1 MMKRYLLPV
10 LLLLLVGCDEGQ
22 RAKSRSSPP
31 TPVEIATVT
40 RSPLIAHR
48 ILTGSLQAVT
58 TVHVFNE
65 EEGRIVE
72 LPFYEGDAVEKGAV
86 LTRIDDRLI
95 QAELNKAEATLKQ
108 AQVDVKRIDSLY
120 RKKLASEDELARA
133 RTALELAKAE
143 VSLLETRM
151 AHTRIKA
158 PFSGIISERLKETGD
173 VVPVHSHIMTLFDP
187 GYIKI
192 VIPVSELLLSNI
204 NTGDAVEVRID
215 ALGEQQY
222 TATVKRIFPTI
233 DPQTRKGMMEVQFA
247 TIPDGAR
254 PGQLCRVTVNTQ
266 TTPRRNVPF
275 AAIRHDSQ
283 GEFVYRL
290 KQDDTVELVRVET
303 GILLGN
309 QMEILD
315 GVKVNDRVVVKGFI
329 GLREGKKILPVN
341 TQPSSTAT
349 PTE

>member
-1 MMKRYLLPV
+1 MRTYLLSV
-10 LLLLLVGCDEGQ
+10 LLVLLVGCDQTQ
-22 RAKSRSSPP
+22 RAASRTQPP
-31 TPVEIATVT
+31 TPVDVATVT

-58 TVHVFNE
+58 TVHIFNE

-72 LPFYEGDAVEKGAV
+72 LPFYEGDAVEKDAM
-86 LTRIDDRLI
+86 LARIDDHLI
-95 QAELNKAEATLKQ
+95 QSQLNKAEATLKQ

-120 RKKLASEDELARA
+120 RKKLASEDELARTQ
-133 RTALELAKAE
+133 TALELARAE

-151 AHTRIKA
+151 AHTRIRA

-173 VVPVHSHIMTLFDP
+173 VVPVHSHILTLFDP
-187 GYIKI
+187 AEIKI

-204 NTGDAVEVRID
+204 NTGDLVQVRID

-222 TATVKRIFPTI
+222 SATVKRIFPTI

-247 TIPDGAR
+247 TIPEGAR

-290 KQDDTVELVRVET
+290 TPDDKVESVRIQT

-309 QMEILD
+309 QMEILE
-315 GVKVNDRVVVKGFI
+315 GLEVNERVVVKGFI
-329 GLREGKKILPVN
+329 GLRDGKKVVPVN
-341 TQPSSTAT
+341 IEPT
-349 PTE
+349 PTNTTE

>member
-1 MMKRYLLPV
+1 MKSYLLPV
-10 LLLLLVGCDEGQ
+10 LLVLLVGCDETQ
-22 RAKSRSSPP
+22 RATSRTTPP
-31 TPVEIATVT
+31 TPVDIATVT

-58 TVHVFNE
+58 TVHIFNE

-72 LPFYEGDAVEKGAV
+72 LPFYEGDAVEKNAM
-86 LTRIDDRLI
+86 LARIDDHLI
-95 QAELNKAEATLKQ
+95 QVELNKAEATLKQ
-108 AQVDVKRIDSLY
+108 AQVDVKRIDSLF
-120 RKKLASEDELARA
+120 RKKLASEDELARTQ
-133 RTALELAKAE
+133 TALELARAE

-151 AHTRIKA
+151 AHTRIRA
-158 PFSGIISERLKETGD
+158 PFSGIISERLKEKGD
-173 VVPVHSHIMTLFDP
+173 VVPVHSHILTLFDP
-187 GYIKI
+187 SQIKI

-204 NTGDAVEVRID
+204 NTGDTVQVRID

-222 TATVKRIFPTI
+222 SATVKRIFPTI
-233 DPQTRKGMMEVQFA
+233 DPQTRKGMMEMQFA
-247 TIPDGAR
+247 TIPEGAR

-290 KQDDTVELVRVET
+290 TPDNTVESVRVQT

-309 QMEILD
+309 QMEILE
-315 GVKVNDRVVVKGFI
+315 GLEVNERVVVKGFI
-329 GLREGKKILPVN
+329 GLRDGKKVVPVN
-341 TQPSSTAT
+341 HKPAAVNTA
-349 PTE
+349 E

>member
-1 MMKRYLLPV
+1 MKTYFLPV
-10 LLLLLVGCDEGQ
+10 LLLLLVGCDQTQ
-22 RAKSRSSPP
+22 RAASRTPAP
-31 TPVEIATVT
+31 TPVEVATVS

-58 TVHVFNE
+58 TVHIFNE

-72 LPFYEGDAVEKGAV
+72 LPFYEGDAVEKDAI
-86 LTRIDDRLI
+86 LARIDDRLI
-95 QAELNKAEATLKQ
+95 QAELNKTEATLKQ
-108 AQVDVKRIDSLY
+108 AKVDVKRLDSLY

-133 RTALELAKAE
+133 QTALDLARAE
-143 VSLLETRM
+143 VSLLQTRM

-173 VVPVHSHIMTLFDP
+173 VVPVHSHILTLFDP
-187 GYIKI
+187 AQIKI
-192 VIPVSELLLSNI
+192 VIPVSELLFSNI
-204 NTGDAVEVRID
+204 NIGDTVEVRID

-222 TATVKRIFPTI
+222 SATVKRIFPTI
-233 DPQTRKGMMEVQFA
+233 DPQTRKGMMEMQFA

-290 KQDDTVELVRVET
+290 TADNTVESVRVQT

-309 QMEILD
+309 QMEILE
-315 GVKVNDRVVVKGFI
+315 GVEVNDRVVVKGFI
-329 GLREGKKILPVN
+329 GLRDGKKVVPVN
-341 TQPSSTAT
+341 TMPAAVDSTD
-349 PTE
+349 

>member
-1 MMKRYLLPV
+1 MKTYLLPI
-10 LLLLLVGCDEGQ
+10 LLLLLVGCDQTQ
-22 RAKSRSSPP
+22 RAASRTPAP
-31 TPVEIATVT
+31 TPVEVATVS

-58 TVHVFNE
+58 TVHIFNE

-72 LPFYEGDAVEKGAV
+72 LPFYEGDAVEKDAI
-86 LTRIDDRLI
+86 LARIDDRLI
-95 QAELNKAEATLKQ
+95 QAELNKTEATLKQ
-108 AQVDVKRIDSLY
+108 AKVDVKRLDSLY

-133 RTALELAKAE
+133 QTALDLARAE
-143 VSLLETRM
+143 VSLLQTRM

-173 VVPVHSHIMTLFDP
+173 VVPVHSHILTLFDP
-187 GYIKI
+187 AQIKI
-192 VIPVSELLLSNI
+192 VIPVSELLFSNI
-204 NTGDAVEVRID
+204 NTGDTVEVRID

-222 TATVKRIFPTI
+222 PATVKRIFPTI
-233 DPQTRKGMMEVQFA
+233 DPQTRKGMMEMQFA

-290 KQDDTVELVRVET
+290 TANNTVESVRVQT

-309 QMEILD
+309 QMEILE
-315 GVKVNDRVVVKGFI
+315 GVEVNDRVVVKGFI
-329 GLREGKKILPVN
+329 GLRDGKKVVPVN
-341 TQPSSTAT
+341 TKPAAVDSTD
-349 PTE
+349 

>member
-1 MMKRYLLPV
+1 MKRYLLPV

-58 TVHVFNE
+58 TVHIFNE

-120 RKKLASEDELARA
+120 RKKLASEDELARV

-187 GYIKI
+187 RHIKI

-222 TATVKRIFPTI
+222 PATVKRIFPTI

-329 GLREGKKILPVN
+329 GLREGKQILPVN
-341 TQPSSTAT
+341 TQPPSTVT

>member
-1 MMKRYLLPV
+1 MKTYLLPV
-10 LLLLLVGCDEGQ
+10 LLLLLAGCDQTQ
-22 RAKSRSSPP
+22 RATSRTTPP

-58 TVHVFNE
+58 TVHIFNE

-72 LPFYEGDAVEKGAV
+72 LPFYEGDAVEKGAIIA
-86 LTRIDDRLI
+86 RIDDHLI
-95 QAELNKAEATLKQ
+95 QSELNKAKATLNQ
-108 AQVDVKRIDSLY
+108 AEVDVKRIDSLF
-120 RKKLASEDELARA
+120 RKKLASEDELARTQ
-133 RTALELAKAE
+133 TALELARAE
-143 VSLLETRM
+143 VDLLETRM
-151 AHTRIKA
+151 GHTRIKA

-173 VVPVHSHIMTLFDP
+173 VVPVHSHILTLFDP
-187 GYIKI
+187 TQIKI

-204 NTGDAVEVRID
+204 NTGDAVQVRID

-222 TATVKRIFPTI
+222 PATVKRIFPTI
-233 DPQTRKGMMEVQFA
+233 DPQTRKGMMEMQFA
-247 TIPDGAR
+247 TIPEGAR

-290 KQDDTVELVRVET
+290 TSDDKVEAVRVQT

-309 QMEILD
+309 QMEILE
-315 GVKVNDRVVVKGFI
+315 GIEVNERVVVKGFI
-329 GLREGKKILPVN
+329 GLREGKKVIPV
-341 TQPSSTAT
+341 TSTPAAAST
-349 PTE
+349 TE

>member
-1 MMKRYLLPV
+1 MRTYLLSV
-10 LLLLLVGCDEGQ
+10 LLVLLAGCDQSQ
-22 RAKSRSSPP
+22 RAASRAQPP
-31 TPVEIATVT
+31 TPVDVATVT

-58 TVHVFNE
+58 TVHIFNE

-72 LPFYEGDAVEKGAV
+72 LPFYEGDAVEQGAI
-86 LTRIDDRLI
+86 LARIDDHLI
-95 QAELNKAEATLKQ
+95 QSELNKAEATLKQ
-108 AQVDVKRIDSLY
+108 AQVDVKRIDSLF
-120 RKKLASEDELARA
+120 RKKLASEDELARTQ
-133 RTALELAKAE
+133 TALELARAE

-151 AHTRIKA
+151 AHTRIRA

-173 VVPVHSHIMTLFDP
+173 VVPVHSHILTLFDP
-187 GYIKI
+187 AEIKI

-204 NTGDAVEVRID
+204 NTDDLVQVRID

-222 TATVKRIFPTI
+222 SAVVKRIFPTI

-247 TIPDGAR
+247 TIPEGAR

-283 GEFVYRL
+283 GEFVYRI
-290 KQDDTVELVRVET
+290 KADDTVELVRVET

-309 QMEILD
+309 QMEILE
-315 GVKVNDRVVVKGFI
+315 GIEVNERVVVKGFI
-329 GLREGKKILPVN
+329 GLRDGKKVVPVN
-341 TQPSSTAT
+341 IKPT
-349 PTE
+349 PTSTTE

>member
-1 MMKRYLLPV
+1 MKRYLLPV

-22 RAKSRSSPP
+22 RTKSRSSPP
-31 TPVEIATVT
+31 TPVEVATVS

-58 TVHVFNE
+58 TVHIFNE

-72 LPFYEGDAVEKGAV
+72 LPFYEGDAVQAGAV
-86 LTRIDDRLI
+86 LARIDDRLI
-95 QAELNKAEATLKQ
+95 QAELKKAEATLKQ
-108 AQVDVKRIDSLY
+108 AQVDVKRIDSLF

-133 RTALELAKAE
+133 RTALDLAKAE
-143 VSLLETRM
+143 VSLLETRK
-151 AHTRIKA
+151 AHTRIQA

-173 VVPVHSHIMTLFDP
+173 VVPVHSHILTLYDP
-187 GYIKI
+187 GQIKI

-204 NTGDAVEVRID
+204 ETGDEVQVRID
-215 ALGEQQY
+215 ALGEKQY
-222 TATVKRIFPTI
+222 SAIVKRIFPTI
-233 DPQTRKGMMEVQFA
+233 NPLTRKGMMEVQFA
-247 TIPDGAR
+247 SIPDGAR

-283 GEFVYRL
+283 GEYVYRL
-290 KQDDTVELVRVET
+290 KADNTVELVRVET

-309 QMEILD
+309 QMEILE
-315 GVKVNDRVVVKGFI
+315 GIEVNDRVVVKGFI
-329 GLREGKKILPVN
+329 GLREGKKITPVN
-341 TQPSSTAT
+341 AKSGAANI
-349 PTE
+349 TE

>member
-1 MMKRYLLPV
+1 MKTYLLPV
-10 LLLLLVGCDEGQ
+10 LLLLLVGCDQTQ
-22 RAKSRSSPP
+22 RAASRTPAP
-31 TPVEIATVT
+31 TPVEVATVS
-40 RSPLIAHR
+40 RGPLIAHR

-58 TVHVFNE
+58 TVHIFNE

-72 LPFYEGDAVEKGAV
+72 LPFYEGDAVEKDAI
-86 LTRIDDRLI
+86 LALIDDSLI
-95 QAELNKAEATLKQ
+95 QAELNKTEATLKQ
-108 AQVDVKRIDSLY
+108 AKVDVKRLDSLY

-133 RTALELAKAE
+133 QTALELARAE
-143 VSLLETRM
+143 VSLLQTRM

-173 VVPVHSHIMTLFDP
+173 VVPVHSHILTLFDP
-187 GYIKI
+187 AQIKI

-204 NTGDAVEVRID
+204 KTGDTVEVRID

-222 TATVKRIFPTI
+222 SATVKRIFPTI
-233 DPQTRKGMMEVQFA
+233 DPQTRKGMMEMQFA
-247 TIPDGAR
+247 SIPDGAR
-254 PGQLCRVTVNTQ
+254 PGQLCRATVNTQ

-290 KQDDTVELVRVET
+290 TADNTVESVRVQT

-309 QMEILD
+309 QMEILE
-315 GVKVNDRVVVKGFI
+315 GVEVNDRVVVKGFI
-329 GLREGKKILPVN
+329 GLRDGKKVVPVN
-341 TQPSSTAT
+341 TKPAAVDSTD
-349 PTE
+349 

>member
-1 MMKRYLLPV
+1 MKTYLLPV
-10 LLLLLVGCDEGQ
+10 MLLLLVGCDQTQ
-22 RAKSRSSPP
+22 RAASRTPTP
-31 TPVEIATVT
+31 TPVEVATVS

-58 TVHVFNE
+58 TVHIFNE

-72 LPFYEGDAVEKGAV
+72 LPFYEGDAIEQDAI
-86 LTRIDDRLI
+86 LARIDDRLI

-108 AQVDVKRIDSLY
+108 AKVDVKRLDSLY

-133 RTALELAKAE
+133 RTALELARAE
-143 VSLLETRM
+143 VSLLQTRM

-173 VVPVHSHIMTLFDP
+173 VVPVHSHILTVFDP
-187 GYIKI
+187 AQIKI

-204 NTGDAVEVRID
+204 NTGDTVKVRID

-222 TATVKRIFPTI
+222 PATVKRIFPTI

-247 TIPDGAR
+247 TIPEGAR
-254 PGQLCRVTVNTQ
+254 PGQLCRVTVDTQ

-290 KQDDTVELVRVET
+290 TPDNTVKSVRVQT

-309 QMEILD
+309 QMEILEGLEID
-315 GVKVNDRVVVKGFI
+315 ERVVVKGFI
-329 GLREGKKILPVN
+329 GLRDDKKVVPVN
-341 TQPSSTAT
+341 TKPAAVD

>member
-1 MMKRYLLPV
+1 MKRYLLPV
-10 LLLLLVGCDEGQ
+10 LLLLLVACDESQ
-22 RAKSRSSPP
+22 RATSRTSPP
-31 TPVEIATVT
+31 TPVDVATVT

-58 TVHVFNE
+58 TVHIFNE
-65 EEGRIVE
+65 EEGRIIE
-72 LPFYEGDAVEKGAV
+72 LPFYEGDAVEKDTILV
-86 LTRIDDRLI
+86 RIDDRLI
-95 QAELNKAEATLKQ
+95 QAELKKAEATLKQ
-108 AQVDVKRIDSLY
+108 AQVDVKRIDSLF
-120 RKKLASEDELARA
+120 RKKLASEDELERA

-143 VSLLETRM
+143 VSLLETRI

-158 PFSGIISERLKETGD
+158 PFNGIISERLKETGD
-173 VVPVHSHIMTLFDP
+173 VVPVHSHILTLFDP
-187 GYIKI
+187 EQIKI

-204 NTGDAVEVRID
+204 NTGDAVQVRID
-215 ALGEQQY
+215 ALGEQHY
-222 TATVKRIFPTI
+222 PATVKRIFPTI

-247 TIPDGAR
+247 TIPEGAR

-266 TTPRRNVPF
+266 TTPRQNVPF

-290 KQDDTVELVRVET
+290 KPDDTVELVRVET

-309 QMEILD
+309 QMEILE
-315 GVKVNDRVVVKGFI
+315 GIKVNDRVVIKGFI
-329 GLREGKKILPVN
+329 GLREGKKIIPVN
-341 TQPSSTAT
+341 TKSTAVN

>member
-1 MMKRYLLPV
+1 MRIYLLPLV
-10 LLLLLVGCDEGQ
+10 LLLLPGCDKAQ
-22 RAKSRSSPP
+22 QPVSRASTP
-31 TPVEIATVT
+31 TPVQVATVS

-58 TVHVFNE
+58 TVHIFNE

-72 LPFYEGDAVEKGAV
+72 LPFYEGDAVEAGAI
-86 LTRIDDRLI
+86 LARIDDRLI
-95 QAELNKAEATLKQ
+95 QAELKKATATLKQ
-108 AQVDVKRIDSLY
+108 AQVDVKRIDSLF

-133 RTALELAKAE
+133 DTALELAKAE
-143 VSLLETRM
+143 VSLLETRL

-158 PFSGIISERLKETGD
+158 PFGGIISERLKETGD
-173 VVPVHSHIMTLFDP
+173 VVPVHSHILTLFDP
-187 GYIKI
+187 AQIKI

-204 NTGDAVEVRID
+204 NTGDVVQVRID

-222 TATVKRIFPTI
+222 PATVKRIFPTI
-233 DPQTRKGMMEVQFA
+233 DPQTRKGMMEMQFA
-247 TIPDGAR
+247 TIPAGAR

-266 TTPRRNVPF
+266 TTPRRNIPF
-275 AAIRHDSQ
+275 AAIRHDNQ

-290 KQDDTVELVRVET
+290 KADNTVETVRVET

-315 GVKVNDRVVVKGFI
+315 GIEVDDPVVVKGFI
-329 GLREGKKILPVN
+329 GLREGKKVIPVE
-341 TQPSSTAT
+341 TEPATAT

>member
-1 MMKRYLLPV
+1 MKTYLLPV
-10 LLLLLVGCDEGQ
+10 LLLLLVGCDQTQ
-22 RAKSRSSPP
+22 RATSRTPAP
-31 TPVEIATVT
+31 TPVEVASVT

-58 TVHVFNE
+58 TVHIFNE

-72 LPFYEGDAVEKGAV
+72 LPFYEGDAVEQDAI
-86 LTRIDDRLI
+86 LARIDDRLI

-108 AQVDVKRIDSLY
+108 AKVDVKRIDSLY
-120 RKKLASEDELARA
+120 RKQLASEDELARA
-133 RTALELAKAE
+133 RTALELARAE
-143 VSLLETRM
+143 VSLLQTRM

-173 VVPVHSHIMTLFDP
+173 VVPVHSHILTLFDP
-187 GYIKI
+187 AQIKI

-204 NTGDAVEVRID
+204 KTGDTVQVRID

-222 TATVKRIFPTI
+222 SATVKRIFPTI

-290 KQDDTVELVRVET
+290 TVDDKVESVRVQT

-309 QMEILD
+309 QMEILEGIEVD
-315 GVKVNDRVVVKGFI
+315 ERVVVKGFI
-329 GLREGKKILPVN
+329 GLRDGKKVVPVN
-341 TQPSSTAT
+341 TKPETVST
-349 PTE
+349 TE

>member
-1 MMKRYLLPV
+1 MKTYLLPV
-10 LLLLLVGCDEGQ
+10 LLLLLVGCDQTQ
-22 RAKSRSSPP
+22 RAAPRTPGP
-31 TPVEIATVT
+31 TPVEVATVT

-48 ILTGSLQAVT
+48 ILTGSLQAVI
-58 TVHVFNE
+58 TVHIFNE

-72 LPFYEGDAVEKGAV
+72 LPYYEGDAVEQGAI
-86 LTRIDDRLI
+86 LARIDDLLI
-95 QAELNKAEATLKQ
+95 QAELNKANATLKQ
-108 AQVDVKRIDSLY
+108 TKVDVKRIDSLF

-133 RTALELAKAE
+133 RTALELARAE
-143 VSLLETRM
+143 VSLLQTRM

-173 VVPVHSHIMTLFDP
+173 VVPVHSHILTLFDP
-187 GYIKI
+187 AQIKI

-204 NTGDAVEVRID
+204 KTGDTVQVRID

-222 TATVKRIFPTI
+222 SAKVKRIFPTI

-247 TIPDGAR
+247 TIPEGAR

-275 AAIRHDSQ
+275 ASIRHDSQ

-290 KQDDTVELVRVET
+290 KPDDTVESVRVAT

-309 QMEILD
+309 QMEILE
-315 GVKVNDRVVVKGFI
+315 GVEVNDRVVVKGFI
-329 GLREGKKILPVN
+329 GLRDGKKVIPVDTKPAAIN
-341 TQPSSTAT
+341 T
-349 PTE
+349 TE

>member
-1 MMKRYLLPV
+1 MRTYLLSV
-10 LLLLLVGCDEGQ
+10 LLVLLVGCDQAQ
-22 RAKSRSSPP
+22 RAASRTPAP
-31 TPVEIATVT
+31 TPVDIATVT

-58 TVHVFNE
+58 TVHIFNE

-72 LPFYEGDAVEKGAV
+72 LPFYEGDAVEKDAM
-86 LTRIDDRLI
+86 LARIDDHLI
-95 QAELNKAEATLKQ
+95 QSELNKAEATLKQ
-108 AQVDVKRIDSLY
+108 AQVDVKRIDSLF
-120 RKKLASEDELARA
+120 RKKLASEDELARTQ
-133 RTALELAKAE
+133 TALELARAE

-151 AHTRIKA
+151 AHTRIRA

-173 VVPVHSHIMTLFDP
+173 VVPVHSHVLTLFDP
-187 GYIKI
+187 AEIKI

-204 NTGDAVEVRID
+204 NTGDLVQVRID

-222 TATVKRIFPTI
+222 SATVKRIFPTI

-247 TIPDGAR
+247 TIPEGAR

-290 KQDDTVELVRVET
+290 TQDNKVESVRVQT

-309 QMEILD
+309 QMEILE
-315 GVKVNDRVVVKGFI
+315 GLEVKERVVVRGFI
-329 GLREGKKILPVN
+329 GLRDGKKVVPVN
-341 TQPSSTAT
+341 MKPT
-349 PTE
+349 PTNTTE

>member
-1 MMKRYLLPV
+1 MEV
-10 LLLLLVGCDEGQ
+10 
-22 RAKSRSSPP
+22 
-31 TPVEIATVT
+31 ATVS

-58 TVHVFNE
+58 TVHIFNE

-72 LPFYEGDAVEKGAV
+72 LPFYEGDAVEKDAI
-86 LTRIDDRLI
+86 LARIDDRLI
-95 QAELNKAEATLKQ
+95 QAELNKTEATLKQ
-108 AQVDVKRIDSLY
+108 AKVDVKRLDSLY

-133 RTALELAKAE
+133 RTALELARAE
-143 VSLLETRM
+143 VSLLQTRM

-158 PFSGIISERLKETGD
+158 TFSGIISERLKETGD
-173 VVPVHSHIMTLFDP
+173 VVPVHSHILTLFDP
-187 GYIKI
+187 AQIKI
-192 VIPVSELLLSNI
+192 VIPVSELLHSNI
-204 NTGDAVEVRID
+204 NTGDTVEVRID

-222 TATVKRIFPTI
+222 SATVKRIFPTI

-247 TIPDGAR
+247 TIPEDAR

-283 GEFVYRL
+283 GEFVYHL
-290 KQDDTVELVRVET
+290 TPDNTVKSVRVQT

-309 QMEILD
+309 QIEILE
-315 GVKVNDRVVVKGFI
+315 GLEVYERVVVKGFI
-329 GLREGKKILPVN
+329 GLRDDKKVVPVN
-341 TQPSSTAT
+341 TKPAAVD

>member
-1 MMKRYLLPV
+1 MKNTLLP
-10 LLLLLVGCDEGQ
+10 LLLLLLTGCDQ
-22 RAKSRSSPP
+22 TQQAASRTPTP
-31 TPVEIATVT
+31 TPVEVATVS

-58 TVHVFNE
+58 TVHIFNE

-72 LPFYEGDAVEKGAV
+72 LPFYEGDAIEQDAI
-86 LTRIDDRLI
+86 LARIDDRLI

-108 AQVDVKRIDSLY
+108 AKVDVKRLDSLY

-133 RTALELAKAE
+133 RTALELARAE
-143 VSLLETRM
+143 VSLLQTRM

-173 VVPVHSHIMTLFDP
+173 VVPVHSHILTLFDP
-187 GYIKI
+187 AQIKI

-204 NTGDAVEVRID
+204 NIGDAVQIRID

-222 TATVKRIFPTI
+222 PATVKRIFPTI
-233 DPQTRKGMMEVQFA
+233 DPQTRKGMMEMQFA
-247 TIPDGAR
+247 TIPAGAR

-275 AAIRHDSQ
+275 AAIRHDSL
-283 GEFVYRL
+283 GEFVYRI
-290 KQDDTVELVRVET
+290 KPDNTVESVRVQT

-309 QMEILD
+309 QMEILE
-315 GVKVNDRVVVKGFI
+315 GIEVNERVVVKGFI
-329 GLREGKKILPVN
+329 GLRDGKKIVPV
-341 TQPSSTAT
+341 TTKPVAVST
-349 PTE
+349 TE

>member
-1 MMKRYLLPV
+1 MRTYLLSV
-10 LLLLLVGCDEGQ
+10 LLVLLVGCDQSQ
-22 RAKSRSSPP
+22 RAASRAQPP
-31 TPVEIATVT
+31 TPVDVATVT

-58 TVHVFNE
+58 TVHIFNE

-72 LPFYEGDAVEKGAV
+72 LPFYEGDAVEQGAI
-86 LTRIDDRLI
+86 LARIDDHLI
-95 QAELNKAEATLKQ
+95 QSQLNKAEATLKQ
-108 AQVDVKRIDSLY
+108 AQVDVKRIDSLF
-120 RKKLASEDELARA
+120 RKKLASEDELARTQ
-133 RTALELAKAE
+133 TALELARAE

-151 AHTRIKA
+151 AHTRIRA

-173 VVPVHSHIMTLFDP
+173 VVPVHSHILTLFDP
-187 GYIKI
+187 AEIKI

-204 NTGDAVEVRID
+204 NTDDLVQVRID

-222 TATVKRIFPTI
+222 SAVVKRIFPTI

-247 TIPDGAR
+247 TIPEGAR

-283 GEFVYRL
+283 GEFVYRI
-290 KQDDTVELVRVET
+290 KADDTVELVRVET

-309 QMEILD
+309 QMEILE
-315 GVKVNDRVVVKGFI
+315 GIEVNERVVVKGFI
-329 GLREGKKILPVN
+329 GLRDGKKVVPVN
-341 TQPSSTAT
+341 IKPT
-349 PTE
+349 PTSTTE